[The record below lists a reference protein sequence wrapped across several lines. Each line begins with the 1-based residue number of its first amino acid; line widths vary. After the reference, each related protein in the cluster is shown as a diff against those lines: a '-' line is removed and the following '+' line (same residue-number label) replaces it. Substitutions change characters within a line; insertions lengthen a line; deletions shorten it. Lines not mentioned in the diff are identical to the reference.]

1 MALWVSLAAP
11 SWPQS
16 GFTDASEFD
25 RDSFQF
31 SFRYFKTL
39 QNVFTIISK
48 SFQKSFQEDFKRI
61 SRGSQDSL
69 EFQVILKDSS
79 GLSRVLND
87 SQPFQDVPRFFRLL
101 KHFSEILRPEFL
113 RILAGFF
120 RMLETIHFYSTPH
133 STISQNSE

>member
-48 SFQKSFQEDFKRI
+48 SFQKSFQ
-61 SRGSQDSL
+61 
-69 EFQVILKDSS
+69 
-79 GLSRVLND
+79 
-87 SQPFQDVPRFFRLL
+87 
-101 KHFSEILRPEFL
+101 
-113 RILAGFF
+113 
-120 RMLETIHFYSTPH
+120 
-133 STISQNSE
+133 